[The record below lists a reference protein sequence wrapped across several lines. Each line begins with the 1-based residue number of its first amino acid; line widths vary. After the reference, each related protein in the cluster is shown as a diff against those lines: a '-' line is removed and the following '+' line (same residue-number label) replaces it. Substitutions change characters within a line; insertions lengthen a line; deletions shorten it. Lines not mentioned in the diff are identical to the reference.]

1 MREDHN
7 PQNVMTREC
16 QDLSCDVDYSLR
28 YIDSNVIETTFHKNF
43 IVKGF
48 LEIFLRR
55 FSETRHFSERSVSE
69 CKRVRE
75 LSPARRASYFVRT
88 KSCVLERTTTV
99 AVRPLDVAL
108 AYLAGSRF
116 FGSAGTFLY
125 AASSKFFLKPPQIQP
140 RSFHNCQSSGIR
152 AGIRELLTSECQE
165 LRDG

>member
-7 PQNVMTREC
+7 PQNVMTRED
-16 QDLSCDVDYSLR
+16 QDLSYAVDYSLR

-55 FSETRHFSERSVSE
+55 FSATRRFSERSVSE
-69 CKRVRE
+69 CKRVLE
-75 LSPARRASYFVRT
+75 LSPARRASYFVRA
-88 KSCVLERTTTV
+88 KSCVLEPATTV

-116 FGSAGTFLY
+116 FGSAGPFYTLP
-125 AASSKFFLKPPQIQP
+125 AANVFSNPSNTTIGLFIIVNQAEFAQEFAKF
-140 RSFHNCQSSGIR
+140 
-152 AGIRELLTSECQE
+152 
-165 LRDG
+165 